1 MNAAINSILGTLFLL
16 LAFGTVFLMF
26 RLWGYPFDKVKHQ
39 SAAPPG
45 LMRLHRLMGV
55 AYLLIYVILMAQM
68 VPRLWT
74 YQVEFPARTVLH
86 IVCGILIGM
95 VLILKISILRFF
107 RHFEEWMPAL
117 GTSLLVLTVV
127 LTSLSIP
134 FAVRA
139 QGDGRTF
146 SPENLERVKTLL
158 PQAGFASEVKLETL
172 ASARS
177 LDAGRQAMVTQCAIC
192 HDLRTVLL
200 RPRPPV
206 DWLQTV
212 VRMAEKPN
220 PSGIISELEQQR
232 IVAYLVAITPD
243 LQSSLQTKRQQATQV
258 SGGTNG
264 DPQAV
269 FESTC
274 SQCHP
279 SNLIKSHD
287 FKKDPSKALLERMI
301 VNGLKASKADLETVL
316 AHLDQTF
323 K

>member
-1 MNAAINSILGTLFLL
+1 MIAISGRHRPQRDAIEGYEAAVN
-16 LAFGTVFLMF
+16 TV
-26 RLWGYPFDKVKHQ
+26 
-39 SAAPPG
+39 
-45 LMRLHRLMGV
+45 
-55 AYLLIYVILMAQM
+55 AQK
-68 VPRLWT
+68 LT
-74 YQVEFPARTVLH
+74 Y
-86 IVCGILIGM
+86 
-95 VLILKISILRFF
+95 
-107 RHFEEWMPAL
+107 
-117 GTSLLVLTVV
+117 
-127 LTSLSIP
+127 
-134 FAVRA
+134 
-139 QGDGRTF
+139 
-146 SPENLERVKTLL
+146 
-158 PQAGFASEVKLETL
+158 
-172 ASARS
+172 
-177 LDAGRQAMVTQCAIC
+177 
-192 HDLRTVLL
+192 
-200 RPRPPV
+200 
-206 DWLQTV
+206 
-212 VRMAEKPN
+212 

-258 SGGTNG
+258 SGGTGG